1 MSYRNADL
9 VHLANQVVDLQLA
22 VTRVTA
28 LDEVQG
34 LLGRETTG
42 GVGQLEGPQEVG
54 GLLEVGSDG
63 VNLVDKILHADNTE
77 LSEGLLDD
85 RVVGQGDTLLV
96 DLTIST
102 LVDELANGLQVGL
115 TVGDVRVDELEHL
128 GGGLGQTNKDTVV
141 DLEKTQQLHDLAG
154 LGGNVVD
161 TLDTDNEGK
170 LGLGGNVEVTG
181 GLGLT
186 TETDLI
192 TLLGA
197 VLADVLIST
206 LEDNLAVGLASLIID
221 KKNHKR

>member
-1 MSYRNADL
+1 MKGQKEKKGLFFSL
-9 VHLANQVVDLQLA
+9 VHLADQVVDLQLA

-34 LLGRETTG
+34 LLDRETTV

-161 TLDTDNEGK
+161 TLDTDHEGK

-181 GLGLT
+181 SLGLT
-186 TETDLI
+186 TETDLAA
-192 TLLGA
+192 LLGL
-197 VLADVLIST
+197 VLVGVLLST
-206 LEDNLAVGLASLIID
+206 LEDDLAVSLASL
-221 KKNHKR
+221 

>member
-54 GLLEVGSDG
+54 GLLEVGTDG
-63 VNLVDKILHADNTE
+63 VDLVDEILHADNAE

-85 RVVGQGDTLLV
+85 RVVGQGNALLV
-96 DLTIST
+96 DLAISA
-102 LVDELANGLQVGL
+102 LVDELANRLEVGL
-115 TVGDVRVDELEHL
+115 TIGDVRVDELEHL
-128 GGGLGQTNKDTVV
+128 GGGLGQADKDSVV

-154 LGGNVVD
+154 LGGDVVD